1 MKVRAVGL
9 WRLVHTAAL
18 IARGMWIVATQFP
31 RLSQDA
37 RDAHVRRWSRQM
49 LAALHIRL
57 IVEGAYDPR
66 ARLMVANHVS
76 WLDILAINAAQPTRF
91 VGKSELKSWPIL
103 GWLIANTGTVF
114 IERAKRR
121 DAVRVVHHMTDVLR
135 AGQHVTI
142 FPEGTTGDG
151 HQVLPFHANLLQAA
165 ITADTPVQ
173 PVALRYGDAHSE
185 VSEAAAYVSETNIWQ
200 SLWRV
205 AMARHLRARITFLP
219 VQPPLDERRALAA
232 ALRQAIEARLQAG
245 D

>member
-151 HQVLPFHANLLQAA
+151 HQVL
-165 ITADTPVQ
+165 
-173 PVALRYGDAHSE
+173 GAHGPPGAPGPEGCS
-185 VSEAAAYVSETNIWQ
+185 AQ
-200 SLWRV
+200 R
-205 AMARHLRARITFLP
+205 RRARRCGSASRP
-219 VQPPLDERRALAA
+219 SPALAD
-232 ALRQAIEARLQAG
+232 QESARDRPTSIARSR
-245 D
+245 